1 MTSHP
6 HVSVAICT
14 LDRPHGLQLLLEAI
28 DRQNLGAWPDDA
40 VTILVIDNSVSGSV
54 RALCTVRAEASRFR
68 LVHVHEARRGLSF
81 ARNAALAASRD
92 IGASHVA
99 FVDDDEVPDPQWLSA
114 LHARLIETGAAAAV
128 GPVRPV
134 FENHPPRW
142 AVAGGFFAK
151 ALDGR
156 DHDLNDAYT
165 CNVMVET
172 ATVTRHRLAFEAR
185 FNITGGED
193 TLFFAGAESIGRPH
207 HLGRRCLGPRIYA
220 GNPGQGDMA
229 DETLVSNRGDGSG
242 TRSARKRIRD
252 RPNLQ
257 CGAGRSAHPG
267 RFRARRF
274 VRPHGP
280 DAGRASSP
288 SPLHGLS
295 RRRSRR
301 GRLRPHVLRI
311 CGIDL
316 PGGGHEDREK
326 TGMNPDLC

>member
-6 HVSVAICT
+6 QVSVAICT

-193 TLFFAGAESIGRPH
+193 TLFFQALRASGGRIAWAADALVHEYMPATRVKATWLMKRWFRTGGTEAELGRHGNASAIGRTYNAARGGARI
-207 HLGRRCLGPRIYA
+207 LG
-220 GNPGQGDMA
+220 
-229 DETLVSNRGDGSG
+229 GSG
-242 TRSARKRIRD
+242 RAVLSVLTAPMRAERHLRALYTVCR
-252 RPNLQ
+252 
-257 CGAGRSAHPG
+257 GAGLVAAACG
-267 RFRARRF
+267 RTYSEYAASTYRAE
-274 VRPHGP
+274 
-280 DAGRASSP
+280 DTKTAK
-288 SPLHGLS
+288 
-295 RRRSRR
+295 
-301 GRLRPHVLRI
+301 RLA
-311 CGIDL
+311 
-316 PGGGHEDREK
+316 
-326 TGMNPDLC
+326 